1 MLKYHCNL
9 FLLTSLATFSS
20 SCLHVVLQKLKLEQ
34 NYERRRDTYIGNK
47 IECGGENGQ
56 YKTRVSQFWS
66 IAGPSPTLSFLITND
81 RT

>member
-1 MLKYHCNL
+1 MPL
-9 FLLTSLATFSS
+9 SV
-20 SCLHVVLQKLKLEQ
+20 SCLHVVLQKTKIRTKLRKEKG
-34 NYERRRDTYIGNK
+34 YIGNK